1 MMEDCSLLIKRLTGY
16 EILKLPSYQ
25 SELAA
30 GMDLYA
36 NFPEQYKESGVNISV
51 GERAIITTGISI
63 EIPNYCEAQIRS
75 RSGLAANNGI
85 IVLNSPGTVDA
96 DYRGHLKIIL
106 ANFGT
111 QDFLVEQGNRIAQ
124 LVISPVIRP
133 KIHEVT
139 NLSSSG
145 RGLKGFGSTGLS

>member
-1 MMEDCSLLIKRLTGY
+1 MKDCSLLVKKLSGY
-16 EILKLPSYQ
+16 ESLKLPSYK
-25 SELAA
+25 SELAS
-30 GMDLYA
+30 GMDLFA
-36 NFPEQYKESGVNISV
+36 NFSEQQRNSGVKISV
-51 GERAIITTGISI
+51 GGRAIITTGISI

-85 IVLNSPGTVDA
+85 IVLNSPGTIDA

-106 ANFGT
+106 ANFGA

-124 LVISPVIRP
+124 LVISPVLRP
-133 KIHEVT
+133 KILEVT
-139 NLSSSG
+139 NLSSSI